1 MGNIGGGEILIVLLA
16 ALIFLGPSKL
26 PEAAR
31 QIGKAMGEF
40 RKVTSGFQRELRDA
54 MNDSDDTSKR
64 ITNAPKPVDAVVAE
78 PVPAQELDQPEVP
91 AAIAADPNPAIPEV
105 EAAPAPDVVAE
116 PAPET
121 SSDR

>member
-31 QIGKAMGEF
+31 QIGKAMGEI
-40 RKVTSGFQRELRDA
+40 RKVTSGFQRELQDA
-54 MNDSDDTSKR
+54 MNDPDDTSTR
-64 ITNAPKPVDAVVAE
+64 ITNAPAPVDAVVTE
-78 PVPAQELDQPEVP
+78 PAPTPEIAP
-91 AAIAADPNPAIPEV
+91 DAAD
-105 EAAPAPDVVAE
+105 

>member
-54 MNDSDDTSKR
+54 MNDADDTSKR
-64 ITNAPKPVDAVVAE
+64 ITNAPKPVDAVVTEPVTEPVAE
-78 PVPAQELDQPEVP
+78 PVPEAAVAPSPAVP
-91 AAIAADPNPAIPEV
+91 AVEPE
-105 EAAPAPDVVAE
+105 PAPDLVTD
-116 PAPET
+116 PAAET